1 MSRVIIALAAT
12 LALAACDSASAP
24 TRPVSPSVTSTRDVV
39 DSVPNA
45 NCLSGWSVANGRCL

>member
-1 MSRVIIALAAT
+1 MSRVLIALAAT

-24 TRPVSPSVTSTRDVV
+24 TRPLSSPGTPTRAVGDT
-39 DSVPNA
+39 VPNA